1 VARNLLETLPERL
14 ATGPRT
20 DDQET
25 STMNAHRIP
34 HLLTLALAALT
45 LTACGS
51 VGLPDILGGGSGDDR
66 RTTNALTV
74 QGTVERVDTSA
85 RLIVVDGD
93 TRYNLRNAGGDR
105 LTLYYDN
112 RTTVVYQGRTY
123 NPADLERGDRIVAD
137 VDDSGN
143 RLLAQRIEV
152 THDVTGG
159 TGGVYGDQ
167 RRLAELRGTVRS
179 IDTFARTLQLER
191 TSYVSGFTTGTGT
204 GAGTT
209 GSDVVTVHYDA
220 DAVVEYQGR
229 FYGPDSLERGDVVDV
244 RVSDTGSRLVAE
256 QIELVRDVRAGLG
269 SP

>member
-1 VARNLLETLPERL
+1 
-14 ATGPRT
+14 
-20 DDQET
+20 
-25 STMNAHRIP
+25 MNVHRIP

-51 VGLPDILGGGSGDDR
+51 IGLPDILGGGGGDR

-85 RLIVVDGD
+85 RVIVVDGD

-105 LTLYYDN
+105 LSLYYDD

-159 TGGVYGDQ
+159 VYGDQ

-179 IDTFARTLQLER
+179 IDTFARTLELER
-191 TSYVSGFTTGTGT
+191 TSYVSGFTTSTGPS
-204 GAGTT
+204 
-209 GSDVVTVHYDA
+209 GSGVVTVHYDA
-220 DAVVEYQGR
+220 DAVVEYQGQ

-244 RVSDTGSRLVAE
+244 RVSDTGSRLIAE

-269 SP
+269 SR

>member
-1 VARNLLETLPERL
+1 
-14 ATGPRT
+14 
-20 DDQET
+20 
-25 STMNAHRIP
+25 MNVHRIP

-51 VGLPDILGGGSGDDR
+51 IGLPDILGGGSGTGDDR

-74 QGTVERVDTSA
+74 QGTVDRVDTSA

-105 LTLYYDN
+105 LSLYYDN
-112 RTTVVYQGRTY
+112 QTTVVFQGRTY
-123 NPADLERGDRIVAD
+123 SPADLERGDRIVAD

-204 GAGTT
+204 S

-220 DAVVEYQGR
+220 DAVVEYQGQ

-244 RVSDTGSRLVAE
+244 RVSETGSRLIAE

-269 SP
+269 SR

>member
-1 VARNLLETLPERL
+1 
-14 ATGPRT
+14 
-20 DDQET
+20 
-25 STMNAHRIP
+25 MNAHRIP

-51 VGLPDILGGGSGDDR
+51 IGLPDILGGGSGSGDDR

-74 QGTVERVDTSA
+74 QGTVDRVDTSA

-105 LTLYYDN
+105 LSLYYDN
-112 RTTVVYQGRTY
+112 QTTVVFQGRTY

-137 VDDSGN
+137 VDDTGN
-143 RLLAQRIEV
+143 RLLAERIEV

-159 TGGVYGDQ
+159 TGGVFDDQ

-179 IDTFARTLQLER
+179 VDTHGRTLQLER
-191 TSYVSGFTTGTGT
+191 ASYLSGFTTGTGT
-204 GAGTT
+204 A

-220 DAVVEYQGR
+220 ETVVEYQGQ
-229 FYGPDSLERGDVVDV
+229 FYGLDSLERGDVVDL
-244 RVSDTGSRLVAE
+244 RVADTGGRLVAE
-256 QIELVRDVRAGLG
+256 QIELVRDVRVGAH
-269 SP
+269 

>member
-1 VARNLLETLPERL
+1 
-14 ATGPRT
+14 
-20 DDQET
+20 
-25 STMNAHRIP
+25 MNVHRIP
-34 HLLTLALAALT
+34 HLLTLALAAMT

-51 VGLPDILGGGSGDDR
+51 IGLPDILGGGSGDDR

-105 LTLYYDN
+105 LSLHYDN

-123 NPADLERGDRIVAD
+123 SPADLERGDRIVAD

-143 RLLAQRIEV
+143 RLMAQRIEV
-152 THDVTGG
+152 TYDVTGG
-159 TGGVYGDQ
+159 AGGVYGDQ

-204 GAGTT
+204 GTS

-244 RVSDTGSRLVAE
+244 RVSETGSRLIAE
-256 QIELVRDVRAGLG
+256 RIELVRDVRAGH
-269 SP
+269 SSR